1 MADKT
6 SAPARVDV
14 VVVSYCS
21 RDTLRSCVA
30 PLAGA
35 PGVNVIVVDNASPDD
50 AIATVGD
57 LPALRTVLAGRNGG
71 FSSGCNLGT
80 AAGTAPYVLLLNP
93 DAILQPDALGELVAM
108 LERDDRIGLVAP
120 KLLEPDGTVALS
132 QRRFPRLRSSF
143 AQALFLHR
151 LVPRLDEIVREPS
164 AYTASGAPEWVSGA
178 CMLIRR
184 SALEEIGG
192 MDEDF
197 FLYCEDTDVCLRLR
211 EAGYGIRFEPSV
223 CAKHIGGVSGPR
235 DRLRPI
241 LACSRVTYAR
251 KHFRRPAAHVEA
263 FAVALGEAVHA
274 AVKLRRPEQV
284 RGHLAALRAVVAG
297 SRPVTPAPRPT

>member
-1 MADKT
+1 MADET
-6 SAPARVDV
+6 FAPACVDV

-21 RDTLRSCVA
+21 RDTLRGCVA

-50 AIATVGD
+50 AVDTVAD
-57 LPALRTVLAGRNGG
+57 LAGLDVVRAGRNGG
-71 FSSGCNLGT
+71 FSSGCNAGA
-80 AAGTAPYVLLLNP
+80 AAGSAPYVLLLNP
-93 DAILQPDALGELVAM
+93 DAVLQPEALGKLVAV
-108 LERDDRIGLVAP
+108 LESDDLIGLVSP
-120 KLLEPDGTVALS
+120 KLLGPDGEVALS

-151 LVPRLDEIVREPS
+151 LLPSLDEIVREPA
-164 AYTASGAPEWVSGA
+164 AYEGTGSPDWVSGA

-184 SALEEIGG
+184 SALDEIGG

-197 FLYCEDTDVCLRLR
+197 FLYCEDTDVCMRLR
-211 EAGYGIRFEPSV
+211 EAGYAIRFEPSV
-223 CAKHIGGVSGPR
+223 RADHIGGASGSR
-235 DRLRPI
+235 SRLRPV

-251 KHFRRPAAHVEA
+251 KHFRWPAPLIEA
-263 FAVALGEAVHA
+263 FAVALGEGVHA

-284 RGHLAALRAVVAG
+284 RGHLAALRAVVLGGRTAL
-297 SRPVTPAPRPT
+297 PAARTT